1 MCHGVLYGINVYK
14 CGRVIHPIPSESK
27 HNMVSYVYQSR
38 LIKPCGITIPLFAGY
53 IQSNTNGPSV
63 STQIDAHFWPIW
75 EVGSKA
81 SVVAFKYSV
90 ISPSDAQKYPPA
102 NETATAFSSH
112 ISPHE
117 ITFKAFLKNLSRIRL
132 CRVFSKKKTLQNP
145 WVNHHYP
152 IFGHKSDPH
161 CAGTCQRTHPL
172 WSDAG
177 PDWCHGLLLGRLGKV
192 GILIWMMYI
201 YTYIYIYR
209 LYRLYR

>member
-1 MCHGVLYGINVYK
+1 MD
-14 CGRVIHPIPSESK
+14 P
-27 HNMVSYVYQSR
+27 
-38 LIKPCGITIPLFAGY
+38 A
-53 IQSNTNGPSV
+53 
-63 STQIDAHFWPIW
+63 STHKMHCWPIW

-117 ITFKAFLKNLSRIRL
+117 ITFKAFLKNLIKSGFVR
-132 CRVFSKKKTLQNP
+132 FKKKTLITIKSPWLFTSSWWLNP

-177 PDWCHGLLLGRLGKV
+177 PDWCHGLLLGHLGKV

-201 YTYIYIYR
+201 YIYIYR